1 MKTRTQKI
9 CEDRAKGM
17 TLQQIGDKFELT
29 REAIRRILEIGKKNC
44 SKKMKAKIVSMQKHQ
59 YHPPHYTM
67 SSKKWLLIKKWI
79 YQYAKNGTSIKEIAK
94 IFYTIPAKKIKEII
108 QEMEKYPVAQ
118 MVGELYDKGYK
129 VRSIRKRLKL
139 SKQEFDESLAYYQKS
154 IKPFDK

>member
-44 SKKMKAKIVSMQKHQ
+44 SKKMKAKIVSIQKHQ
-59 YHPPHYTM
+59 YCQPRNILSPEKELM
-67 SSKKWLLIKKWI
+67 RKKWI

-94 IFYTIPAKKIKEII
+94 IFFTISIKKIKKII
-108 QEMEKYPVAQ
+108 QEMEKISGGPN
-118 MVGELYDKGYK
+118 GW
-129 VRSIRKRLKL
+129 RI
-139 SKQEFDESLAYYQKS
+139 
-154 IKPFDK
+154 I